1 MKIIHV
7 IFSLDYGGAETMLV
21 DTMNGQVDFATVH
34 LMVLNNVVN
43 PHLRDTIDRRV
54 RIHIMGRNEGSRS
67 LFPIMRFIYELY
79 MIGPDIIHCHNAQLT
94 KLLIYPFAKKY
105 FTMHSSTKIVSWPIG
120 LLKKYDKLIAIS
132 DFVKKDLSDAG
143 FDNVETIYNSIDVEA
158 ISSKENYQ
166 YDNKNQSFQI
176 VQVARLEHE
185 IKGQHLLLRALALL
199 LKQGLNVEVSLIGVG
214 NSKVYLEKLSN
225 DLGISTHV
233 HFLGLKDRAYI
244 YSHLCDYHLM
254 VHASLCEGFG
264 LTVAEGMV
272 AGLPVVVSKN
282 DGPAEVISY
291 GKYGYMCEKGNVDS
305 LYNVIW
311 RIVNNYEANKE
322 FYLRAKTFAQNRYS
336 LKQMM
341 NNLFKV
347 YND

>member
-1 MKIIHV
+1 
-7 IFSLDYGGAETMLV
+7 
-21 DTMNGQVDFATVH
+21 MN
-34 LMVLNNVVN
+34 
-43 PHLRDTIDRRV
+43 
-54 RIHIMGRNEGSRS
+54 
-67 LFPIMRFIYELY
+67 
-79 MIGPDIIHCHNAQLT
+79 
-94 KLLIYPFAKKY
+94 
-105 FTMHSSTKIVSWPIG
+105 
-120 LLKKYDKLIAIS
+120 
-132 DFVKKDLSDAG
+132 DAG
-143 FDNVETIYNSIDVEA
+143 FGNVETIYNSIDVEA
-158 ISSKENYQ
+158 ISSKANYQ

-282 DGPAEVISY
+282 DGPAEVIGY
-291 GKYGYMCEKGNVDS
+291 GKYGYMCEKEM
-305 LYNVIW
+305 W
-311 RIVNNYEANKE
+311 IVC
-322 FYLRAKTFAQNRYS
+322 T
-336 LKQMM
+336 M
-341 NNLFKV
+341 
-347 YND
+347 